1 MHCSNVFENPALHNI
16 VHSFAFFCPSLNLK
30 FLAIRC
36 FSISLW
42 PHLPG
47 NLWALIQLQVES
59 GQNSLFLML
68 FHHGFQIIHHQRN
81 KTQSGHTA
89 AFSLYLSVKS
99 TITEIRAARRTRSDR
114 MVRVMIHLSDSMTRS
129 DLIFQ
134 CLPVDSYCCD
144 NLFGMPVYLEP

>member
-59 GQNSLFLML
+59 GQNSVFLIL

-89 AFSLYLSVKS
+89 AFSLYLSMKS
-99 TITEIRAARRTRSDR
+99 TITEWY
-114 MVRVMIHLSDSMTRS
+114 VIHLSDSMS
-129 DLIFQ
+129 DFIFQ
-134 CLPVDSYCCD
+134 CLPVARW
-144 NLFGMPVYLEP
+144 LPLPVIIFFGMPVYLVEP